1 MYDWSCQVKHS
12 VLKSGVLV
20 KKYLYVVLWNTQLT
34 KWEIWHITISLEKG
48 EEMRVFIRELLL
60 CIYSK

>member
-1 MYDWSCQVKHS
+1 MKHS

-34 KWEIWHITISLEKG
+34 KWEIWHNTISLEKG

>member
-1 MYDWSCQVKHS
+1 MKHS
-12 VLKSGVLV
+12 VLKPGVLV

>member
-1 MYDWSCQVKHS
+1 VKHS
-12 VLKSGVLV
+12 VLKPGVLV

>member
-1 MYDWSCQVKHS
+1 VKHS
-12 VLKSGVLV
+12 VLKPVLV